1 MTIGL
6 LIGLSMPPSSSLYKK
21 VGAAS
26 LIMMAS
32 IFLSRVIGLF
42 REMAIA
48 YVGGTSAGVDA
59 YQVAF
64 VIPEIL
70 NHIAASGFL
79 SITFIPIFSRYLAHD
94 REQEGWRVF
103 SIILNTFG
111 AMLSLLITV
120 AFVLAP
126 ALVALVAPGL
136 QDPDTVQRAV
146 HMTRIILP
154 AQFFFFS
161 GGLFMAVQFA
171 KERFFIP
178 ALAPLIYNLGIITGG
193 LVLGPRLGMEGFSWG
208 VLGGALIGN
217 FAVQLLGARRVGM
230 RYRLALNLRHPDLI
244 KYILLSLPLMI
255 GLGMAFSS
263 EFFIKFFGSYL
274 PPGSI
279 ASLNYGLR
287 VMLILVGLFG
297 QSVGTASYPFMARL
311 AAEKKLAE
319 MNHLLNT
326 GLRYLLVVIPFSVLL
341 MVLRHEVILILFQR
355 GRFDAA
361 ATALTARLLVFL
373 LIGTF
378 AFSAA
383 IFVNR
388 GYYAVQNTLFPA
400 VFGSLAVIVS
410 IPLYLVAMR
419 HMGAAGLA
427 LAISLSSIFQ
437 VTLLY
442 ILWNR
447 KSVNR
452 GSREVYFFFV
462 RVALAST
469 LMGIILEAFHK
480 VVLADMDR
488 STFSG
493 CLVSALYT
501 STLFAILL
509 IGAAQLFGIREIP
522 EMIRRIIEKLAALKS
537 PKG

>member
-1 MTIGL
+1 
-6 LIGLSMPPSSSLYKK
+6 MPPGSLYKK

-79 SITFIPIFSRYLAHD
+79 SITFIPIFSHYLAHD
-94 REQEGWRVF
+94 REQEGWRIF

-111 AMLSLLITV
+111 ALLALLITA

-126 ALVALVAPGL
+126 DLVALVAPGL
-136 QDPDTVQRAV
+136 KDPVTVQTAV
-146 HMTRIILP
+146 RMTRIILP
-154 AQFFFFS
+154 AQFFFFA

-171 KERFFIP
+171 RERFFLP
-178 ALAPLIYNLGIITGG
+178 ALAPLIYNLGIIAGG
-193 LVLGPRLGMEGFSWG
+193 LLLGPWLGMEGFSWG
-208 VLGGALIGN
+208 VLGGALVGN
-217 FAVQLLGARRVGM
+217 FALQLFGARRTGM
-230 RYRLALNLRHPDLI
+230 HYRPLLNLRHPDLI
-244 KYILLSLPLMI
+244 KYVLLTLPLMI
-255 GLGMAFSS
+255 GLGMTFSS
-263 EFFIKFFGSYL
+263 EFLIKFFGSYL
-274 PPGSI
+274 PRGSI
-279 ASLNYGLR
+279 AGLNYGLR

-311 AAEKKLAE
+311 AAEDRMDE
-319 MNHLLNT
+319 MNQLLNT
-326 GLRYLLVVIPFSVLL
+326 SLRYLLVVIPFSVLL

-388 GYYAVQNTLFPA
+388 GYYAIQNTLFPA
-400 VFGSLAVIVS
+400 VFGTLAVAAS
-410 IPLYLVAMR
+410 IPFYLFAMHR
-419 HMGAAGLA
+419 MGAPGVA

-442 ILWNR
+442 VLWNR
-447 KSVNR
+447 RSANA
-452 GSREVYFFFV
+452 GSRAVYFHFA
-462 RVALAST
+462 RVLLASALIGAVLEVFHKSALAG
-469 LMGIILEAFHK
+469 L
-480 VVLADMDR
+480 DR
-488 STFSG
+488 TTFTG
-493 CLVSALYT
+493 CLISVLLTSAA
-501 STLFAILL
+501 FGGLL
-509 IGAAQLFGIREIP
+509 IGAARLFGIREIP
-522 EMIRRIIEKLAALKS
+522 EITGRIARKLAGRKRPA
-537 PKG
+537 G